1 MMVRKIIRILLVF
14 IFVICILAGAI
25 FYISYK
31 QEHTKTQIEPF
42 GLSLG
47 LRDVGYV
54 KSHAISEEKLDTF
67 HIPTPMISYRT
78 YQALDPNG
86 YCRQTFGER
95 LVSSSKAYLLYEVP
109 KPLSLPDP
117 ISNSA
122 VYKVYVHP
130 IVGVF
135 GISAIINPKEPPNAN
150 TTDWQ
155 FIIHG
160 IVKNEVLPTLK
171 EKYPNLLVFLKSKF
185 GRFPHRPIN
194 DFESYR
200 TDEQGRTV
208 NITLKL
214 SLHGARGTSL
224 NYGWHFMGIFDDEKD
239 TSIKKFDGCEA
250 ELKPIYKIYEKERK
264 TRDEQKQKHENEKRK
279 IEEERKK
286 TMKNN
291 L

>member
-1 MMVRKIIRILLVF
+1 MVRKIIRIFLVF

-25 FYISYK
+25 FYISYN

-47 LRDVGYV
+47 LRDVVYV
-54 KSHAISEEKLDTF
+54 KSRAISEEKLDTF

-78 YQALDPNG
+78 YEALDPNG

-95 LVSSSKAYLLYEVP
+95 LVSSSKAYLLSEVP

-130 IVGVF
+130 IVGVY
-135 GISAIINPKEPPNAN
+135 GISAIINPKEPPNAK

-155 FIIHG
+155 FFIHG

-171 EKYPNLLVFLKSKF
+171 EKYPNLLVFLKS
-185 GRFPHRPIN
+185 RFDRSIN

-200 TDEQGRTV
+200 TDELGRTV

-214 SLHGARGTSL
+214 SLYGARGTSL
-224 NYGWHFMGIFDDEKD
+224 NYGWHFMGIFDDERD
-239 TSIKKFDGCEA
+239 ASMRKFDGCEA
-250 ELKPIYKIYEKERK
+250 ELKPIYQIYEEERK
-264 TRDEQKQKHENEKRK
+264 TGEEQKQKNKDKKRK

-286 TMKNN
+286 NKQE
-291 L
+291 